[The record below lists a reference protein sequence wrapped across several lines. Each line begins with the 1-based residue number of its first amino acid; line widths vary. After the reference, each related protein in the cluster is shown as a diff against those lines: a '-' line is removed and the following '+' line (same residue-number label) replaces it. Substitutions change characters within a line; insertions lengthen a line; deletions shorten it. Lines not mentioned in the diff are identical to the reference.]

1 MGQIPQAFIEDLVS
15 RLDILDI
22 IGSRIKL
29 RRAGASWVGCCPF
42 HTEKTPSF
50 NVSQAKQLY
59 HCFGCGASGDVIRF
73 ISEYEGLH
81 FLEAIQNLSE
91 HLGLELPQNTDQV
104 LSSPHQGLYALLNE
118 AKVFYEQQLRVHAL
132 APRVHDYLKK
142 RGLTGKTIKHF
153 SVGFAPPAWDALVQH
168 LGTSPERLNDLLRAG
183 LVIKKSSGGF
193 YDRFRDR
200 LIFPIHDR
208 RGRVIGLGGRVF
220 ESGQQPKYLNSPETP
235 VFSKGKALYGIYEA
249 RLHRPFNRLLVVEG
263 YMDVLSLQQ
272 FGISEVVASL
282 GTALTEAQID
292 YLFQQSP
299 ELICCFDGDQAGLAA
314 AERALRLILPQMK
327 EGRRARFV
335 LLPEGSDPDSF
346 IQQRGL
352 NEFLEK
358 VDKAYS
364 LSDFLFEGFTRKLDL
379 NHLEN
384 RAALVNA
391 ARPLIQRI
399 PPGVLQQM
407 LYQRLAEL
415 AQIEITHLIPGR
427 SPKRKQPATMVK
439 KSKHLLTLAYRAVGL
454 LLRDRGLIERI
465 PKPFAFSGREMDSG
479 IALLYAILEI
489 LRVQPRASFECIL
502 QQLPTALQSQFST
515 ENWALLVELIPV
527 EGAEKEFLG
536 ALQRLEEQAEAQA
549 IEGILSKSKGG
560 SLSVEEKQQL
570 KEYFIR
576 RDKSRVD

>member
-50 NVSQAKQLY
+50 NVSPRKQLY

-81 FLEAIQNLSE
+81 FVEAVQNLSE
-91 HLGLELPQNTDQV
+91 HLGLELPQNSEPV
-104 LSSPHQGLYALLNE
+104 LSSQHQGLYALLLE
-118 AKVFYEQQLRVHAL
+118 AKAFYEQQLRVHAL
-132 APRVHDYLKK
+132 APHVHDYLKK

-153 SVGFAPPAWDALVQH
+153 SVGFAPPAWDALVQC
-168 LGTSPERLNDLLRAG
+168 LGTSPERLNDLLRVG
-183 LVIKKSSGGF
+183 LVIKKTSGGF

-208 RGRVIGLGGRVF
+208 RGRVIGFGGRVF
-220 ESGQQPKYLNSPETP
+220 ESKQQPKYLNSPETP

-249 RLHRPFNRLLVVEG
+249 RLHRPFHRLLVVEG

-282 GTALTEAQID
+282 GTALSEAQID

-299 ELICCFDGDQAGLAA
+299 ELIFCFDGDSAGQAA

-335 LLPEGSDPDSF
+335 LLPDGTDPDSF

-352 NEFLEK
+352 PEFLEK
-358 VDKAYS
+358 IDKAYS
-364 LSDFLFEGFTRKLDL
+364 LSDFLFEGLIRKLDL
-379 NHLEN
+379 SHLEN

-391 ARPLIQRI
+391 ARPLIQRL
-399 PPGVLQQM
+399 PGGVLQQM

-415 AQIEITHLIPGR
+415 AQIEIAHLIP
-427 SPKRKQPATMVK
+427 KRLPIIKQTAKTVK
-439 KSKHLLTLAYRAVGL
+439 QSKRLLTLAHRAVGL
-454 LLRDRGLIERI
+454 LLRERGLIERI
-465 PKPFAFSGREMDSG
+465 PKTLIFTGSEVDSG
-479 IALLYAILEI
+479 IALLYAIIEI
-489 LRVQPRASFECIL
+489 LRVQPEASFEFIL
-502 QQLPTALQSQFST
+502 QQLPNALKSQFST
-515 ENWALLVELIPV
+515 ENWDLLVELTPV
-527 EGAEKEFLG
+527 QGAEKELLG
-536 ALQRLEEQAEAQA
+536 ALQRLQEQAEEQA
-549 IEGILSKSKGG
+549 IEEILSKSKGS

-570 KEYFIR
+570 SDYFIR